1 MSDHGVLA
9 ESEREGELTFVH
21 GSTMVPMRGVMSTR
35 PRHRHPAVAPVVLAL
50 VALSLLLGVGG
61 LAYQSTSRA
70 VRREAQD
77 QVRSNRDAAVRALMR
92 QAEEQKRIVAAWAAR
107 PELIAALSGAYPDR
121 LARLQRELDSLAL
134 ADQAAPVTVVVSPAG
149 RTIGVH
155 PLTPATIGKDF
166 SFRDWYHGVA
176 ATHAPYV
183 SSAYRSQATGRP
195 LVVAVAAPI
204 RYEGRL
210 VGYVAAGWQLASVRA
225 VVDGAAKDDDVT
237 LTVTDQA
244 GQALTGALAVDS
256 RGEAKAPD
264 LDAIT
269 RNALAGRDV
278 KVAEDGT
285 FISAIRVPELGWT
298 VTARRPTS
306 QGIAA
311 LATFRQSL
319 LETLSAA
326 ALFLLGL
333 TGLAIRV
340 ALGRASERAGH
351 DEERRRLVTLFAASP
366 VGIIEAGPA
375 GTLIAANE
383 TITQLLG
390 YSSAELLK
398 MRARDLGHGD
408 TADKIAEGL
417 RRLVEDGLDGYTAER
432 VFKAKDG
439 AEIPAVSSI
448 VVLRDHD
455 RALQRI
461 VVFITDLRP
470 QKRAENELRLLAAQL
485 KESEQFLATMVDAID
500 VDIVVCDAQGN
511 RNLAN
516 RSARRTLGLAD
527 DAPLPATRQAP
538 LYVNGVQL
546 EHAQTPLMRAL
557 GGELITN
564 AELTVRHDGEPD
576 RYILA
581 NARPL
586 DGADGTIIGAVV
598 AAQDITAVRRA
609 EQAVRMSEERFRRI
623 FDEGLI
629 GTFLADSS
637 GTILR
642 ANATLAAILGRP
654 VQEFVGLA
662 ADSLAQRADE
672 RQHLVACIADATAS
686 MHQEVQVGHSDGR
699 TLSTL
704 IALTW
709 LERDSAHPVLLG
721 QLEDLTARRAAEAR
735 LTELALH
742 DELTSLP
749 NRRLLLDRCRTS
761 LAEARAVGSDR
772 PSTVAAFYLDLDG
785 FKAINDGAGHDMGDR
800 LLVDVARSLR
810 EAVRPGDTVAR
821 VGGDEFVV
829 LIPQTDSVEELRQLA
844 DRVGAAVQR
853 DVPVDGAILHLS
865 ASIGIAHAD
874 LTSEH
879 DITPEQLLQRA
890 DAAMYRAKGRGKNRH
905 DVYDEELHA
914 STEARRDLENG
925 MREGLRHDRIRMVF
939 QPIVNV
945 DSGIVIGAEALMR
958 LHDANGR
965 LLPTLPAVMAAE
977 AAGLSSAL
985 GDRVLARSLQAA
997 RQWPAELSV
1006 AVNVSARELTSTDL
1020 RPRIERALSKYEL
1033 APNRLILEITESS
1046 VIGAGPSALRELER
1060 LRAQGVKIA
1069 IDDFGTAY
1077 ATLAN
1082 LTLLPVDILK
1092 VDASFTAGLPTLP
1105 THTAIVHGVASM
1117 AFELGIPCIV
1127 EGVETVEQLNALRGL
1142 AVHAQGWLWGQPTA
1156 EHLIPQTQV
1165 PLPLPRAE
1173 QPFGADISAN
1183 QTVEPRSD
1191 R

>member
-1 MSDHGVLA
+1 
-9 ESEREGELTFVH
+9 
-21 GSTMVPMRGVMSTR
+21 MRGMVGAL

-50 VALSLLLGVGG
+50 VALSLLVGVAGF
-61 LAYQSTSRA
+61 AYQSTTYA

-92 QAEEQKRIVAAWAAR
+92 QAEEQKRIVAGWAAR
-107 PELIAALSGAYPDR
+107 PELTDALSNATPDA
-121 LARLQRELDSLAL
+121 LARVQLMLETLAL
-134 ADQAAPVTVVVSPAG
+134 ADHAAPVTFVVSPAG
-149 RTIGVH
+149 KAIGVY
-155 PLTPATIGKDF
+155 PSTPATLGKDF
-166 SFRDWYHGVA
+166 LFRDWYRGVV
-176 ATHAPYV
+176 ATQAPYV
-183 SSAYRSQATGRP
+183 SSAYRSSATGRP

-204 RYEGRL
+204 RSGGRL
-210 VGYVAAGWQLASVRA
+210 LGYLAAGWQLTSVQA
-225 VVDGAAKDDDVT
+225 LVDGAAKDDGVS
-237 LTVTDQA
+237 LTVTDQT
-244 GQALTGALAVDS
+244 GQTLTGALIVDS
-256 RGEAKAPD
+256 RGEAATPH
-264 LDAIT
+264 LDAPT
-269 RNALAGRDV
+269 RRALAGQDV
-278 KVAEDGT
+278 KVAEHGKL
-285 FISAIRVPELGWT
+285 ISAIGVPQLGWT
-298 VTARRPTS
+298 VQAQRSASMGLAT
-306 QGIAA
+306 
-311 LATFRQSL
+311 LATFRRSL
-319 LETLSAA
+319 VETLGAA
-326 ALFLLGL
+326 ALFLLAL
-333 TGLAIRV
+333 MGLAIRL
-340 ALGRASERAGH
+340 ALRRAAEREGH
-351 DEERRRLVTLFAASP
+351 DEERRRLATMFAASP
-366 VGIIEAGPA
+366 VGIIETGPD
-375 GTLIAANE
+375 GTLLAANGA
-383 TITQLLG
+383 ITQMLG
-390 YSSAELLK
+390 YSNAELLT
-398 MRARDLGHGD
+398 MRPSDLGHGD
-408 TADKIAEGL
+408 TAGKITEGL
-417 RRLVEDGLDGYTAER
+417 RTLVEDGLDGYTAER
-432 VFKAKDG
+432 VFKARDG
-439 AEIPAVSSI
+439 SAIPAVSST
-448 VVLRDHD
+448 VVLRDQD

-470 QKRAENELRLLAAQL
+470 QKRAETELRLLAAQL
-485 KESEQFLATMVDAID
+485 MESEQFLSTMVDAID

-527 DAPLPATRQAP
+527 DAPLPATTQGP
-538 LYVNGVQL
+538 LYVDGVQL
-546 EHAQTPLMRAL
+546 DYDKTPLMRAL
-557 GGELITN
+557 GGERVTN
-564 AELTVRHDGEPD
+564 AELTVRHDGASD
-576 RYILA
+576 RYLLA

-586 DGADGTIIGAVV
+586 EGADGTIIGAVV
-598 AAQDITAVRRA
+598 AAQDITAVRLA
-609 EQAVRMSEERFRRI
+609 EQAVRISEERFRRI

-629 GTFLADSS
+629 GTFLADSN
-637 GTILR
+637 GIILR

-654 VQEFVGLA
+654 VEDFVGLP
-662 ADSLAQRADE
+662 ADSLAQCADQ
-672 RQHLVACIADATAS
+672 RQHLVACLADTTAS
-686 MHQEVQVGHSDGR
+686 LHQEVQVGHSDGR

-709 LERDSAHPVLLG
+709 LERDSAQPVLLG
-721 QLEDLTARRAAEAR
+721 QLEDLTARREAEAR

-761 LAEARAVGSDR
+761 LAEARARRSDR

-800 LLVDVARSLR
+800 LLVAVAGSLR

-844 DRVGAAVQR
+844 DRVGTAVQR
-853 DVPVDGAILHLS
+853 DVHVNGAILHLS

-977 AAGLSSAL
+977 AAGLASAL
-985 GDRVLARSLQAA
+985 GDRVLARSLRAA
-997 RQWPAELSV
+997 RRWPAELSV

-1060 LRAQGVKIA
+1060 LRAQGVRIA

-1127 EGVETVEQLNALRGL
+1127 EGVETVEQLDALRGL

-1156 EHLIPQTQV
+1156 EDLIPHAQAPM

-1173 QPFGADISAN
+1173 QTVRADVHTN
-1183 QTVEPRSD
+1183 QAREPHSD